1 VVEKKYII
9 FLNDQTLSNLE
20 GMFGRVVDADVS
32 EVVVPEIKRTIKIIE
47 TTEIQ
52 KTNIT
57 FENPRE
63 RVVIS
68 NTDSDPNALTQAE
81 TINNYSKQ

>member
-1 VVEKKYII
+1 MLDKIYII
-9 FLNDQTLSNLE
+9 FLNDQAFSNLE

-57 FENPRE
+57 SENPRE

-68 NTDSDPNALTQAE
+68 NTDSDPDALTQAE
-81 TINNYSKQ
+81 TINN

>member
-1 VVEKKYII
+1 MCLTKYINFFLTIKI
-9 FLNDQTLSNLE
+9 FSNLE

-52 KTNIT
+52 KN
-57 FENPRE
+57 
-63 RVVIS
+63 
-68 NTDSDPNALTQAE
+68 
-81 TINNYSKQ
+81 

>member
-1 VVEKKYII
+1 
-9 FLNDQTLSNLE
+9 
-20 GMFGRVVDADVS
+20 MFGRVVDADVS
-32 EVVVPEIKRTIKIIE
+32 EVVVPKIKTIKIIE

-57 FENPRE
+57 SENPRE

-68 NTDSDPNALTQAE
+68 NTDSDPDALTQAE
-81 TINNYSKQ
+81 TINN

>member
-1 VVEKKYII
+1 
-9 FLNDQTLSNLE
+9 
-20 GMFGRVVDADVS
+20 MFGRVVDADVS
-32 EVVVPEIKRTIKIIE
+32 EVVVPEIKTIKIIE

-68 NTDSDPNALTQAE
+68 NTDSDPDALTQAE
-81 TINNYSKQ
+81 TINNY

>member
-1 VVEKKYII
+1 MCLTKYINFFWTIKI
-9 FLNDQTLSNLE
+9 FSNLE

-32 EVVVPEIKRTIKIIE
+32 EVVVPEIKTIKIIV

-68 NTDSDPNALTQAE
+68 NTDSDPDALKQAE
-81 TINNYSKQ
+81 TINN